1 MFDDQAEF
9 DERFDWGE
17 DGVRQLAPVAD
28 IVVLVDV
35 ISFTTAVDVA
45 VGQGATV
52 YPYRQRD
59 DAAAAFVRSAGA
71 VLAGDREQPG
81 LRTPYS
87 LSPASL
93 MAIPAGTRLV
103 LPSPNGATLILLA
116 AELGATVLAGC
127 LRNAAATAA
136 ACREQSGSVAVVAAG
151 ERWRQ
156 DGAMTGS
163 LRPAVE
169 DLVGAGAILAALAPT
184 NPSPGAIAAIAAFH
198 AALPD
203 LGRFL
208 AACASGKELCGQG
221 FAADVELAAQLDVS
235 QTILQFNNAA
245 FAPQGR

>member
-1 MFDDQAEF
+1 VFDDQAEF

-17 DGVRQLAPVAD
+17 DGVRRLAPVAD
-28 IVVLVDV
+28 VVVVVDV
-35 ISFTTAVDVA
+35 ISFTTTVDVA
-45 VGQGATV
+45 VGRGATV
-52 YPYRQRD
+52 YPYRQRGGP
-59 DAAAAFVRSAGA
+59 AAAFARSVGA
-71 VLAGDREQPG
+71 VLAGDRDQPRPG
-81 LRTPYS
+81 TPYS

-136 ACREQSGSVAVVAAG
+136 ACRAQGGSVAVVGAG
-151 ERWRQ
+151 ERWRH
-156 DGAMTGS
+156 DRAMTGS

-184 NPSPGAIAAIAAFH
+184 NPSPEAIAAIAAFH

-203 LGRFL
+203 LGGFL
-208 AACASGKELCGQG
+208 AACASGNELCGQG

-235 QTILQFNNAA
+235 LTVTRWIGAA
-245 FAPQGR
+245 LTSWEL

>member
-17 DGVRQLAPVAD
+17 EGVHRLGPVAD
-28 IVVLVDV
+28 IVVVVDV
-35 ISFTTAVDVA
+35 LRFTTAVDVA
-45 VGQGATV
+45 VGRGATV
-52 YPYRQRD
+52 YPYRQRG
-59 DAAAAFVRSAGA
+59 DAAAAFARSAGA
-71 VLAGDREQPG
+71 VLAEDREQRRSG
-81 LRTPYS
+81 TPYS

-136 ACREQSGSVAVVAAG
+136 ACRAQSGSVAVVAAG
-151 ERWRQ
+151 ERWRR
-156 DGAMTGS
+156 DGAITGS

-184 NPSPGAIAAIAAFH
+184 NPSPEAIAAIAACH

-203 LGRFL
+203 LGSFL
-208 AACASGKELCGQG
+208 AACASGKELCEQG

-235 QTILQFNNAA
+235 QTILRFKDAA